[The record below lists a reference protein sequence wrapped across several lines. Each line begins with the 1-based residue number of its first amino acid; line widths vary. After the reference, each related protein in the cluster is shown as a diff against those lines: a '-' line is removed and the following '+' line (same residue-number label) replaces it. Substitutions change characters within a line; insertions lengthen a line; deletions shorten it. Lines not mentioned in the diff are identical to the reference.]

1 MAMMVVNMVKEGLRM
16 AMMVVNMVKEGL
28 RMAMMVKEGYDVVC
42 YSQGRVK

>member
-1 MAMMVVNMVKEGLRM
+1 M

-42 YSQGRVK
+42 NSQGRVK